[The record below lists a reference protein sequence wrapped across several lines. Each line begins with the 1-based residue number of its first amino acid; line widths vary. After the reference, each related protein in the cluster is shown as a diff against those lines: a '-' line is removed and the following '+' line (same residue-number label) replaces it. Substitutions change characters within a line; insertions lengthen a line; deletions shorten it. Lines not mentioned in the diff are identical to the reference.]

1 MAIKIKSTKDVH
13 TNGIKLVLYGA
24 SGTGKTVMS
33 AAAPNPIF
41 ISAEKGLLSLAD
53 QDIPY
58 MEVKTIKSMEEAY
71 KFCSTCEYDTIVVDS
86 LSEVTQACLDEFTRK
101 MTAESS
107 SGKIDKRQAY
117 GKIAEKIGNMIR
129 NFRDLDGKNVIF
141 IAKERKVEDDDSGT
155 VTFEA
160 YLPGKVLPFDLPYL
174 VDEVFCLQM
183 NRKGER
189 FIQTQGDLKR
199 ICKDRSGTLDNPEV
213 PDFNI
218 IFDKIKRGKTNGSTA

>member
-1 MAIKIKSTKDVH
+1 MAINIRSTKDVH

-24 SGTGKTVMS
+24 SGTGKTVMA
-33 AAAPNPIF
+33 AAAPNPII

-53 QDIPY
+53 QDLPY
-58 MEVKTIKSMEEAY
+58 MEVKTIKSLDEAY
-71 KFCSTCEYDTIVVDS
+71 KYCKDCEYDTIVVDS
-86 LSEVTQACLDEFTRK
+86 LSEVTQACLDEFTKK
-101 MTAESS
+101 MIMESQ

-129 NFRDLDGKNVIF
+129 NFRDMDGKNVIF
-141 IAKERKVEDDDSGT
+141 IAKERRIEDDTGN
-155 VTFEA
+155 VIAFEA

-189 FIQTQGDLKR
+189 FIQTAGDIKR
-199 ICKDRSGTLDNPEV
+199 VCKDRSGTLDNPER
-213 PDFNI
+213 PDFNV
-218 IFDKIKRGKTNGSTA
+218 IFDKIKRGKQ